1 MRTLKLLTLTLIT
14 LMTLPFNACAK
25 DDNGHTLTKL
35 WAAYEKAV
43 DADKPKDQAAILE
56 QIKKEASAQ
65 HLAWDYY
72 DACWKYVQAR
82 SSTNWKLHGELMQQ
96 ANADIEKFGEP
107 VAVYY
112 NRKGNASSTSLLE
125 YVTEKK
131 DILLQAYNPEFYD
144 FSGKY
149 AEALDYLVRN
159 DYEYTLWSLFGRYSD
174 KSIHDTIQSYY
185 DGRYPFDALIEY
197 TDITRESYTVAE
209 EKMPAYVEAHAG
221 QAVAFLGRD
230 YLLERRQ
237 SHLNYEHGTSEQYRQ
252 LAQDCQTFISE
263 REKYG
268 GTDDTVIAKC
278 CDRADDIL
286 KTLTAQELEVDVE
299 KGVATFVLRN
309 LPSVK
314 VRILDGKR
322 SVWETT
328 VDNPTKSFYLRDTLT
343 LKMPDLDD
351 KTYTLKCSNGKIET
365 ESEYDKYTLSI
376 ATKRDLDGYAVFVA
390 DYITGEPL
398 KNCDLFLYDDDD
410 KQVDQVAGFQ
420 IDGFTYLPESFVKRL
435 DDKRWGMTI
444 QAVAKLD
451 GRVRAS
457 RHHGLNYQNREV
469 ISDKNPATHQA
480 MIITD
485 RSAFN
490 PDETVH
496 YKVLLYEGTYEYAT
510 REAGIQLHATLT
522 DPSGKKIDEQDLTT
536 NAFGSAAGAF
546 VLKKGERGGMYK
558 ITVYEK
564 DITRA
569 LASTQVRAD
578 EFVLPT
584 FELTW
589 KADDRFYLPEDN
601 VLVEGSIRSY
611 SGHNLGTATAIYDV
625 SDGDETL
632 ASGDLALEP
641 DGGFK
646 IRFKAPKYDYNS
658 HHIVVTVRVTD
669 ATGETL
675 EFHRTVGV
683 SPYLPVQ
690 ISVRNS
696 VSGRVEIEGRY
707 GGASIVG
714 EDIAKVRF
722 QLGSGQVL
730 QHPTLKIEYKV
741 LHEGKE
747 ILSGT
752 APNGEVIPLDLSRF
766 PSGQYSIEAV
776 ATATSDAG
784 KEYENEASHEIVKA
798 SDTDTALDLDAPSFF
813 KEIADDGTGIA
824 LQVGAT
830 KGATWIVVELYGD
843 GNRLLE
849 KRIERLRGIRAQ
861 DGSLKVIRFA
871 RKADYP
877 ENLSLKVFWFH
888 DQQSYT
894 YTVTSY
900 KPKARIQLP
909 LSFSRFLDT
918 TAPHHDY
925 TFTIQ
930 TAEGTEVAA
939 TIFDKSTETIQP
951 NVWKT
956 VTPSTRS
963 LPSVDYRRTLGEDDS
978 RAYEKEYLNTRASG
992 RMLRKAAAAGSRANA
1007 EADMMVLEEA
1017 PMMMAA
1023 REVDDMVESVETEEQ
1038 AVEEEIAVRE
1048 NFANTIAWEPF
1059 LRSDKD
1065 GVVTFKFTTADKLST
1080 YYVQLFAHD
1089 KTFHNQTLR
1098 QEMVVTLPVKIA
1110 VVQPQFLYEGDRYV
1124 ARVTVANSKGVPIP
1138 GRVGIKF
1145 VNGKDY
1151 KTAPVISD
1159 QGKHLTVPANG
1170 SADYSCEIS
1179 APLLENLGMLVS
1191 FTADNSDYGS
1201 DAVFVAM
1208 PVAPAVQTIIEAHSS
1223 ILRAGDDREALLA
1236 ELRGLFVNVP
1246 GSEATLREIS
1256 ILQMIEEA
1264 IPDKVLPYCDN
1275 LLDQSESL
1283 FANHLI
1289 DGLPG
1294 AKGSAATA
1302 EQRADMVKKILG
1314 CKNGDGGFGWFAGMS
1329 SSPLLTATLLERL
1342 ADMGDACPQ
1351 ELAAAIPGAVKY
1363 LDKDFFGDR
1372 KRPFWCG
1379 GLSLDQYLH
1388 VRARYPEVSLSTQGA
1403 SLKMVREFKKETK
1416 AYLVPG
1422 AKRGL
1427 NGMVFAKARRMKTLR
1442 SLLENERG
1450 ASLAHAWG
1458 ISLFAKNRLAK
1469 SLDKDIESLLQY
1481 AEPHRSGGVYYPN
1494 AVMPWR
1500 GLLESEL
1507 YAHSLIC
1514 DLLTDCGHNEVAE
1527 GSRLWI
1533 MVQKETQQWED
1544 DPAYIQAIGSVLHG
1558 TEETL
1563 QTKVL
1568 ALSATTT
1575 LPFAQIKASGNGFTL
1590 SRSFTRN
1597 DQPLS
1602 DGDVLHVGDKV
1613 VATYK
1618 IWNEENRSFVR
1629 LTAPRPAAFRPVQQ
1643 LSGRFGWSGRPIS
1656 ITGWVAFSPQGYR
1669 NVLADKTEFWFD
1681 SYPEENTT
1689 LTEEYFV
1696 TQEGTFQSPVPVIE
1710 SLYAPHYRAND
1721 DGHPAIVVRPQAAA
1735 K

>member
-1 MRTLKLLTLTLIT
+1 MKALNLLTLTLIT

-25 DDNGHTLTKL
+25 DDKGHTLTKL

-43 DADKPKDQAAILE
+43 DADKPKDQADILV
-56 QIKKEASAQ
+56 QIKKEAAGQ

-82 SSTNWKLHGELMQQ
+82 SSTNWKLHGELIQQ
-96 ANADIEKFGEP
+96 ANDDIEKFGEP

-112 NRKGNASSTSLLE
+112 NRKGSDTSSNLLA

-149 AEALDYLVRN
+149 AEALDVLVKN
-159 DYEYTLWSLFGRYSD
+159 DYEYTLWSLYCRYSD
-174 KSIHDTIQSYY
+174 KSIHDVIAEYY
-185 DGRYPFDALIEY
+185 AGRYPFDALVEY
-197 TDITRESYTVAE
+197 TDITRDFSSVVE
-209 EKMPAYVEAHAG
+209 ERMSAYVEAHAG
-221 QAVAFLGRD
+221 QGVAFLGRD
-230 YLLERRQ
+230 YLLERRR

-252 LAQDCQTFISE
+252 LAQDCQALISE
-263 REKYG
+263 RGKYG
-268 GTDDTVIAKC
+268 GVDDTPIAKC
-278 CDRADDIL
+278 ADSADDIL
-286 KTLTAQELEVDVE
+286 KALTAQELDVEVE
-299 KGVATFVLRN
+299 KGVATFVVRN

-322 SVWETT
+322 NVWDTT
-328 VDNPTKSFYLRDTLT
+328 VDNPVKSFYLQDTLT

-351 KTYTLKCSNGKIET
+351 KTYTLKCSNGKVET
-365 ESEYDKYTLSI
+365 ESQYDKYTLSI

-390 DYITGEPL
+390 DYLTGEPV
-398 KNCDLFLYDDDD
+398 KSCDLFLYDDEN
-410 KQVDQVAGFQ
+410 KQIDQVAGFQ

-435 DDKRWGMTI
+435 EDKRWGLDI

-457 RHHGLNYQNREV
+457 RHHDLNFQRQEV
-469 ISDKNPATHQA
+469 LNDSNPSTRQA

-490 PDETVH
+490 PDETVY
-496 YKVLLYEGTYEYAT
+496 YKVLLYQGTYEFAT
-510 REAGIQLHATLT
+510 RPEGIQLHATLT
-522 DPSGKKIDEQDLTT
+522 DPSGKQIDEQDLTT
-536 NAFGSAAGAF
+536 NAFGTAAGAF

-558 ITVYEK
+558 INVYEK

-589 KADDRFYLPEDN
+589 AKDDRFYLPEDN
-601 VLVEGSIRSY
+601 VLVEGNIRSY
-611 SGHNLGTATAIYDV
+611 SGHNLGTATAIYEV
-625 SDGDETL
+625 TEGNETI
-632 ASGDLALEP
+632 ANGDLELEP
-641 DGGFK
+641 GGNFK
-646 IRFKAPKYDYNS
+646 IRFRAPEYDYNN
-658 HHIVVTVRVTD
+658 HNIVVTVRVSD

-675 EFHRTVGV
+675 EFRRSVSV
-683 SPYLPVQ
+683 SPYMPMD

-696 VSGRVEIEGRY
+696 VTGRVEITGKY

-714 EDIAKVRF
+714 DDVAKVRF
-722 QLGSGQVL
+722 QLGHGKAL
-730 QHPTLKIEYKV
+730 QHPTLRIEYKV

-747 ILSGT
+747 VLTGT
-752 APNGEVIPLDLSRF
+752 APNGEIIPLDLSRF
-766 PSGQYSIEAV
+766 PSGQYTIEAMGY
-776 ATATSDAG
+776 TTSDSGEKYDG
-784 KEYENEASHEIVKA
+784 KASHEIVKA
-798 SDTDTALDLDAPSFF
+798 ADTDTALDLDAPSFF

-861 DGSLKVIRFA
+861 DGSLKIIRFA

-900 KPKARIQLP
+900 KPKARIQFP

-951 NVWKT
+951 NVWKS
-956 VTPSTRS
+956 VTPSVRS
-963 LPSVDYRRTLGEDDS
+963 LPSVEYRRTLGEDDS
-978 RAYEKEYLNTRASG
+978 HAYEREYLSTRASG
-992 RMLRKAAAAGSRANA
+992 RALRKNAAAGSRAVA

-1023 REVDDMVESVETEEQ
+1023 RETDDLESVTEIEQ
-1038 AVEEEIAVRE
+1038 PKEEEEEVAVRE

-1065 GVVTFKFTTADKLST
+1065 GVVTFNFTTADKLST

-1089 KTFHNQTLR
+1089 KAFHNETLR
-1098 QEMVVTLPVKIA
+1098 QEMVVTLPVKVA
-1110 VVQPQFLYEGDRYV
+1110 VVQPQYLYEGDRYV
-1124 ARVTVANSKGVPIP
+1124 ARVTVSNSKGVPIA

-1151 KTAPVISD
+1151 KTAPVVSD

-1191 FTADNSDYGS
+1191 FNADNADYGS

-1208 PVAPAVQTIIEAHSS
+1208 PVSPAVQTIVEAHSA
-1223 ILRAGDDREALLA
+1223 ILRAGADRDALLA
-1236 ELRGLFVNVP
+1236 ELRGMFVNVP
-1246 GSEATLREIS
+1246 GSEAAFREIS

-1264 IPDKVLPYCDN
+1264 IPDKVIPYCEN

-1283 FANHLI
+1283 YANFLI

-1302 EQRADMVKKILG
+1302 EQRADMVKKILD
-1314 CKNGDGGFGWFAGMS
+1314 CRNKDGGFGWFAGMS
-1329 SSPLLTATLLERL
+1329 SSPLLTCTLLERL
-1342 ADMGDACPQ
+1342 ADMGEACPQ
-1351 ELAAAIPGAVKY
+1351 ELAATIPDAVKY
-1363 LDKDFFGDR
+1363 LDKDYFGER
-1372 KRPFWCG
+1372 GRPFWCG
-1379 GLSLDQYLH
+1379 GLSFDQYLH
-1388 VRARYPEVSLSTQGA
+1388 MRARFPQVSFSTYGA
-1403 SLKMVREFKKETK
+1403 SFKEVREFKKDTK
-1416 AYLVPG
+1416 EYLVPG

-1450 ASLAHAWG
+1450 AALARAWG
-1458 ISLFAKNRLAK
+1458 ISFFAKNRLSK
-1469 SLDKDIESLLQY
+1469 SLDKDVESLLQY

-1514 DLLTDCGHNEVAE
+1514 DLLTDCGHNEVAV
-1527 GSRLWI
+1527 GIRLWI

-1544 DPAYIQAIGSVLHG
+1544 DPAYIQAINSVLHG

-1568 ALSATTT
+1568 ALSASTT
-1575 LPFAQIKASGNGFTL
+1575 LPFAKIKASGNGFTI
-1590 SRSFTRN
+1590 SRSFTR
-1597 DQPLS
+1597 DDKPLA
-1602 DGDVLHVGDKV
+1602 DGDVLHVGDKI

-1643 LSGRFGWSGRPIS
+1643 LSGRYGWFGRPIS

-1669 NVLADKTEFWFD
+1669 SVLADRTEFWFD

-1696 TQEGTFQSPVPVIE
+1696 TQEGTFQCPVPVIE
-1710 SLYAPHYRAND
+1710 SLYAAHYRAND
-1721 DGHPAIVVRPQAAA
+1721 DGHDAIVVKAQE